1 LDLKDDWEV
10 RVPLPLL
17 LAGPILRRVEPTLV
31 SVWVALRDPATVTL
45 SLWDGHVSPT
55 ASSVLISSEAP
66 GVKTLRVGEQ
76 LHIAVALIKIAKN
89 SPKVLRPGKI
99 YSYDVTIKTEKSTET
114 LGSLGLLKQ
123 GEIEGK
129 RVEPLGYEDGKL
141 PSFALPPQEL
151 TDLRVV
157 FGSCRRPTNSHLD
170 AMVYI
175 DDIMRG
181 ESYHYSKPLQRPHQL
196 FLGGDQIYAD
206 DVSPLHLA
214 YLIELGKELIG
225 SDRKGTVRERV
236 MVDHIRKARKPG
248 PPRQLEDYGA
258 DVVRVDGENND
269 DLLLP
274 ADADHFP
281 PGRRYQ
287 LTTVE
292 AQMTTTDGTSHL
304 FSLGEFAAM
313 YLSVWSNTVWLPF
326 GPRDADDKRN
336 TLPADKSIIV
346 PRWPEII
353 PTYIDAPLDESLSLH
368 KSLEEQR
375 RQLQEFENGLPFV
388 RRVLANIPTYMIF
401 DDHDVTDDWN
411 LNPVW
416 CDRVNTTSLGVTA
429 LRNALVSYA
438 LFQDLG
444 NDPLRYEK
452 VGSKPKQLMEQIEG
466 MFPGRETPGPDA
478 AATKTIDILFGF
490 DLRHKKNV
498 DGGFAEI
505 SPPMKWHYSV
515 PGPKHLTV
523 VLDNRTRRSFVS
535 ENGPPGNVSAKAIP
549 EQIPA
554 GPFGDGKEVLLV
566 VAPLQVIGPP
576 IFDELIAPASYRAFD
591 MASLGI
597 KKQEQADL
605 ESGRRGM
612 AGTDPDAIEAWCFD
626 PMTFEAL
633 LERLEPY
640 RQVVLLSGDV
650 HHSASEAMSYFKKGQ
665 KIPARI
671 ASFTSSGFK
680 NVMPPYLAM
689 VNRSFAFAQTLIR
702 SGVGAARLGWKA
714 KPSKPILLPSGKN
727 ERDIPRAL
735 RAKLRQSPVMIPTY
749 GWPEGSMINPD
760 QRPDWS
766 WHVQPVLDQRPD
778 EKRPIAARPPPI
790 DEMMVVDHLGRDRS
804 VEGFHALAARH
815 QGVMSKLR
823 NSRQILFRSN
833 FSLLRFE
840 RRGPDNALYAIHEVY
855 SGFKD
860 PSESGSER
868 PSAEAFMVHEV
879 ALAVKDGVPPEV
891 NLQAPKS
898 KQKAST

>member
-1 LDLKDDWEV
+1 M
-10 RVPLPLL
+10 PLPLL

-45 SLWDGHVSPT
+45 SLWDDHNSPS
-55 ASSVLISSEAP
+55 ASNVLISSETP
-66 GVKTLRVGEQ
+66 GIKTLRVGEQ
-76 LHIAVALIKIAKN
+76 LHIAVALIKIPKG
-89 SPKVLRPGKI
+89 SPKVLQPGKI
-99 YSYDVTIKTEKSTET
+99 YSYDLTIKTDKGTQT
-114 LGSLGLLKQ
+114 LASLGLLKR
-123 GEIEGK
+123 GEFEGK
-129 RVEPLGYEDGKL
+129 WVEPLGYVDGKL

-151 TDLRVV
+151 TDLHVV
-157 FGSCRRPTNSHLD
+157 FGSCRRPASSYFD

-181 ESYHYSKPLQRPHQL
+181 SSYNYSDPLKRPHQL

-225 SDRKGTVRERV
+225 RDRNGTTRERL

-248 PPRQLEDYGA
+248 EQRDLKDYGDA
-258 DVVRVDGENND
+258 LVRGKGAENND
-269 DLLLP
+269 LLLA

-292 AQMTTTDGTSHL
+292 AQMTTTDGKSHL

-313 YLSVWSNTVWLPF
+313 YLSVWSNAVWLPL
-326 GPRDADDKRN
+326 GPRDADDSVN
-336 TLPADKSIIV
+336 TLPSDKSLIA
-346 PRWPEII
+346 PHLPEII
-353 PTYIDAPLDESLSLH
+353 PAYIDAPLEESPSLSKNLND
-368 KSLEEQR
+368 QR
-375 RQLQEFENGLPFV
+375 GQLQEFENGLPFV

-416 CDRVNTTSLGVTA
+416 CDRVNTTSLGVTT
-429 LRNALVSYA
+429 LRNALLSYA
-438 LFQDLG
+438 VFQDWG

-452 VGSKPKQLMEQIEG
+452 VGSVPKGLLEQIEA
-466 MFPGRETPGPDA
+466 MFPGRETPGPDFDTA
-478 AATKTIDILFGF
+478 GKIDTLFGF
-490 DLRHKKNV
+490 DLRHKKNA
-498 DGGFAEI
+498 DGSFAEI

-515 PGPKHLTV
+515 PGPKHLAV
-523 VLDNRTRRSFVS
+523 ALDNRTRRSFVS

-554 GPFGDGKEVLLV
+554 GPFGDGKEVLIV

-576 IFDELIAPASYRAFD
+576 ILDELIAPATYRAFD
-591 MASLGI
+591 MGEFGI

-612 AGTDPDAIEAWCFD
+612 VGTNPDAIEAWCFD
-626 PMTFEAL
+626 PKTFEAL

-665 KIPARI
+665 PTPAGI

-680 NVMPPYLAM
+680 NVMPSYLTM

-714 KPSKPILLPSGKN
+714 KPSKPILLAAGKS

-735 RAKLRQSPVMIPTY
+735 RAKLRQSPVMVPTY
-749 GWPEGSMINPD
+749 GWPEGSTINPNEL
-760 QRPDWS
+760 PDWS
-766 WHVQPVLDQRPD
+766 WHVKPVLDLRPD
-778 EKRPIAARPPPI
+778 LARPEATRPPKI
-790 DEMMVVDHLGRDRS
+790 EEKTVVENLGGDRP
-804 VEGFHALAARH
+804 VEGFQALAACH
-815 QGVMSKLR
+815 QDVMGKLR

-833 FSLLRFE
+833 VSLVRFE
-840 RRGPDNALYAIHEVY
+840 RRGPDNALHAIHEVY
-855 SGFKD
+855 SEYRH
-860 PSESGSER
+860 PNQIGSDR
-868 PSAEAFMVHEV
+868 LPAAAFMVHEV
-879 ALAVKDGVPPEV
+879 ALAVKGVARPEAT
-891 NLQAPKS
+891 LQTPKS
-898 KQKAST
+898 KKKAST